1 MALPQILQIFH
12 EMNLCDS
19 IPYPKQG
26 DHPMADPVQ
35 HPKSNKNTVEKTFE
49 VMASHDFD
57 ALDDVMDEDV
67 TFSDPLMEIEGLDD
81 YKDFMR
87 GRFTALPDTDTESH
101 EMVAEDDVVV
111 VHFSYQGTH
120 EGEYQ
125 GIEPTGN
132 VVEGSAVMI
141 DRFKDGKIVERTEVF
156 DTLSWFQQLGVD
168 PSEI

>member
-1 MALPQILQIFH
+1 
-12 EMNLCDS
+12 
-19 IPYPKQG
+19 
-26 DHPMADPVQ
+26 MADQ
-35 HPKSNKNTVEKTFE
+35 TQQLDANKNAVEKTFE

-81 YKDFMR
+81 YKDLMR
-87 GRFTALPDTDTESH
+87 GRFSALPDTESTFH
-101 EMVAEDDVVV
+101 KMVAEDDVVV
-111 VHFSYQGTH
+111 VHFSYRGTH
-120 EGEYQ
+120 EGEFQ

-132 VVEGSAVMI
+132 IVEGTAVMI
-141 DRFKDGKIVERTEVF
+141 DRFKNGKIVERIEEF